1 MSLIKLAMQQQPQE
15 KKQGGI
21 VGWAKRHPI
30 MASGIA
36 LTGGLAA
43 ADAGLA
49 SFNKLRDIGGG
60 GSGAFKRG
68 LSQFKNNTGDA
79 RGLVGKAA
87 KHGLGQGAIYGGI
100 LSTVEPIILHGG
112 FKKKVE

>member
-1 MSLIKLAMQQQPQE
+1 MSLIKLAVEQQQ
-15 KKQGGI
+15 KTGI

-30 MASGIA
+30 IASGVA

-49 SFNKLRDIGGG
+49 SFNKLREIGGG
-60 GSGAFKRG
+60 ESGAFKRG
-68 LSQFKNNTGDA
+68 LSSFKNNTNGTRA
-79 RGLVGKAA
+79 AIGKAA

-100 LSTVEPIILHGG
+100 LSTVEPAISYGG